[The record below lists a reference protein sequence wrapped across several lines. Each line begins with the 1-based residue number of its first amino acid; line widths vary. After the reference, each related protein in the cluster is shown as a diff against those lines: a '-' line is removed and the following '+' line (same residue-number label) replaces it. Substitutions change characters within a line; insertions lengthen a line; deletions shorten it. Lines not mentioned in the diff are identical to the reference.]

1 MWCNECSIM
10 PAVTLISA
18 EHRQR
23 LPSVAVGMGNGSP
36 QAHGLEVVT
45 MTLFGGGPEIFRRRN
60 PAGGSRPL
68 GAWAFFYSCCFL
80 SCCLLPGQLR
90 CEWLTLQPCLSQRNG
105 LKLPET
111 MNQTLLWV
119 VSVRYWVT
127 AMREMTYTLSMEAI
141 TGFSFLKFWFCH
153 EFKGHFFFFY
163 FSSPKGFYC

>member
-1 MWCNECSIM
+1 MQYNAGSDPYICRAQAEATKCCSRNRKWV
-10 PAVTLISA
+10 PTSSWTWSRDNDTLW
-18 EHRQR
+18 
-23 LPSVAVGMGNGSP
+23 
-36 QAHGLEVVT
+36 
-45 MTLFGGGPEIFRRRN
+45 GGPEIFRRRN

-90 CEWLTLQPCLSQRNG
+90 CEWLILQPCLSHRNG

-127 AMREMTYTLSMEAI
+127 AMREMTYTLSTEAI

-153 EFKGHFFFFY
+153 EFKGHFFFFLN